1 MKLRSILL
9 VASAAFLLTAC
20 GGDNSEGSDPNALS
34 ITLAGNT
41 TVEVG
46 SRVKLNATV
55 NNDGERLGVSWESS
69 DSSIASVDGEGYV
82 TGLKEGDVT
91 ITATSLADTSV
102 SSSWQL
108 AVLPS
113 SIPSVAIEFG
123 NGTTQV
129 GTSLTLEADIYN
141 PTTYT
146 PRIQWT
152 TTRGKGNLGGARTER
167 ASLTGNSI
175 GTEIV
180 NLEVNIGPY
189 TIKQSVN
196 VYISDNYN
204 DPAKAWV
211 AISDAETFIENFFVG
226 GDINGN
232 YYLAADIDLGGY
244 EITTANRGILVGVLD
259 GRGHKI
265 SNFAL
270 SGEAPDTQGYS
281 ANAGFF
287 NNIAASGAVRN
298 LHMVA
303 NLGESASGWGS
314 SALTKGCDGKIDNVL
329 LEVEHSFDNGMLV
342 IPDNDYYC
350 PFNAGLVGVPA
361 NTSEIYDCVVSV
373 TGVGASTMYAD
384 CAYPS
389 GSGAAQTFTFDGIYT
404 NSTLVGGQTWD
415 WGGAVADTSGYV
427 IGIDW
432 ANASPSEYYS
442 LSSSVWNVAEG
453 SMPSLKVM

>member
-20 GGDNSEGSDPNALS
+20 GGGTSEGSDPNALS

-82 TGLKEGDVT
+82 TGLKEGEVT

-113 SIPSVAIEFG
+113 SIPSVAIEMG
-123 NGTTQV
+123 AGTTQV

-152 TTRGKGNLGGARTER
+152 TTRGKGNLGGARTEQ
-167 ASLTGNSI
+167 AKLTGNSI

-189 TIKQSVN
+189 TIKQSAN

-204 DPAKAWV
+204 DPAKGWV
-211 AISDAETFIENFFVG
+211 AISDAEAFIENFFVG
-226 GDINGN
+226 GDINGS

-244 EITTANRGILVGVLD
+244 EITTANRGDLVGVLD

-270 SGEAPDTQGYS
+270 SGEAPDKQGYS

-287 NNIAASGAVRN
+287 NNITASGAVRN

-314 SALTKGCDGKIDNVL
+314 SALAKGCDGKIDNVL

-361 NTSEIYDCVVSV
+361 KTAEIYDCVVSV

-389 GSGAAQTFTFDGIYT
+389 GSGAAHASAFDGIYT

>member
-20 GGDNSEGSDPNALS
+20 GGDTEGSSDPNALS

-82 TGLKEGDVT
+82 TGLKEGEVT

-113 SIPSVAIEFG
+113 SIPSVAIEMG
-123 NGTTQV
+123 TGTTQV

-204 DPAKAWV
+204 DPAKGWV
-211 AISDAETFIENFFVG
+211 AISDAETFIENFFTG
-226 GDINGN
+226 GDINGS
-232 YYLAADIDLGGY
+232 YYLAP
-244 EITTANRGILVGVLD
+244 TST
-259 GRGHKI
+259 
-265 SNFAL
+265 
-270 SGEAPDTQGYS
+270 S
-281 ANAGFF
+281 AGMR
-287 NNIAASGAVRN
+287 SRPPTGATS
-298 LHMVA
+298 
-303 NLGESASGWGS
+303 SASS
-314 SALTKGCDGKIDNVL
+314 M
-329 LEVEHSFDNGMLV
+329 E
-342 IPDNDYYC
+342 
-350 PFNAGLVGVPA
+350 
-361 NTSEIYDCVVSV
+361 
-373 TGVGASTMYAD
+373 GATR
-384 CAYPS
+384 
-389 GSGAAQTFTFDGIYT
+389 
-404 NSTLVGGQTWD
+404 
-415 WGGAVADTSGYV
+415 
-427 IGIDW
+427 
-432 ANASPSEYYS
+432 
-442 LSSSVWNVAEG
+442 
-453 SMPSLKVM
+453 